1 MRIRKRL
8 LSLSFLTAFLLP
20 LSANASSVKV
30 EKDPMQPYTRL
41 RLSPSSKPYLLRA
54 KVYEGKPKVQLYI
67 VHSYRGDARY
77 HSASVK
83 WFDGTMKTPKL
94 YDIDTDFDCSYSRYG
109 GGCLRTAHMMIKI
122 KPSSWSKLAQWASK
136 SPSGSLAVQL
146 QSNHEGVVF
155 DFTVNAEHINEFNA
169 ELVKH

>member
-8 LSLSFLTAFLLP
+8 LSLSFLSAFLLP
-20 LSANASSVKV
+20 LSANAASVKV
-30 EKDPMQPYTRL
+30 EKDPMQPFTRL
-41 RLSPSSKPYLLRA
+41 RLDPSSKPYLLRA
-54 KVYEGKPKVQLYI
+54 KVHKGNPQVQLYI

-77 HSASVK
+77 RSASVR

-109 GGCLRTAHMMIKI
+109 GGCLRTAHMVIKI
-122 KPSSWSKLAQWASK
+122 TPESWSKLAQWASQSK
-136 SPSGSLAVQL
+136 TGSLSVQL
-146 QSNHEGVVF
+146 QSDHEGEVF
-155 DFTVNAEHINEFNA
+155 NFEVDAEHIIEFNA